1 MKKTIEIERKA
12 KQLAIDRMKLYFNAD
27 QRKAMDKKQWA
38 EKVQSFYVS
47 YLIKLS

>member
-12 KQLAIDRMKLYFNAD
+12 KQLAIDSMKLYFNAD
-27 QRKAMDKKQWA
+27 QRKAMDKKQLA
-38 EKVQSFYVS
+38 ERVQYFYLY